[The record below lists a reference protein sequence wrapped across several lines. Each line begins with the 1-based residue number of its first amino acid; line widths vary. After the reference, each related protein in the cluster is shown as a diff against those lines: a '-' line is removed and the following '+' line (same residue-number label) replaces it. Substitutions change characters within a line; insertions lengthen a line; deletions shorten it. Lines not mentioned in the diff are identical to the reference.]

1 MQEMCRQKLLYCAQ
15 NIENQRMTNVGTELE
30 RLIAML
36 LQLSNLTCVDESLG
50 LAEEA
55 LQKLQVASQNETD
68 STRRVPDTSYGT
80 VGRPKYIIPFETLDM
95 LLESGLK
102 VNDIANMFNV
112 SKRTIERRMHEC
124 QLSVGQTYSTITDE
138 QLETE
143 VNNLCTLYPN
153 VGYRTIKGM
162 LFSKGHRVQELRVRQ
177 AVQQCDPCGV
187 LYRKLFMSTNR
198 IQRRTYSVSGPQAL
212 WHIDGNH
219 KLIRYVRFLD
229 RGLKFAKGN
238 YDL

>member
-1 MQEMCRQKLLYCAQ
+1 MGCKGRKISNQTSKLFKIEDLEYMILSVSFSVIRLQKMQEMCRQKLLYCAQ

-36 LQLSNLTCVDESLG
+36 LQLSNLTCVDEGLG

-80 VGRPKYIIPFETLDM
+80 VGRPKYIIPLETLDM

-138 QLETE
+138 Q
-143 VNNLCTLYPN
+143 
-153 VGYRTIKGM
+153 
-162 LFSKGHRVQELRVRQ
+162 
-177 AVQQCDPCGV
+177 
-187 LYRKLFMSTNR
+187 
-198 IQRRTYSVSGPQAL
+198 
-212 WHIDGNH
+212 
-219 KLIRYVRFLD
+219 
-229 RGLKFAKGN
+229 
-238 YDL
+238 